1 MHALIQPIAL
11 LLVIAAGYVFK
22 RLGRFG
28 ERDYSIISVALFDL
42 ILPGAIVYSFATHP
56 HDLSLLWLAAVG
68 FVVAFIP
75 IMVIFVSTRHTPVKR
90 RTFLMLNAAGL
101 NIGCF
106 CFPVVQAV
114 LGDAAFVP
122 AAMFDIGNSIMVA
135 GGTNILTQLLLHI
148 QPDTTLGEQ
157 VEALERERAHS
168 RSHSAAPGSFNPAS
182 SSDSIPVTVSG
193 HSASDSASTFNP
205 ASSPACDAESIS
217 ASASGTVPAS
227 SSDSIPST
235 VSGHSASDSAPTSIS
250 TPTSNAAPV
259 PAPTTAPTPASSS
272 ASNFADIM
280 AAPTLPYVK
289 PQDADAR
296 RLARRAVART
306 VIRGFVTSVP
316 FMTYIVMIALMIID
330 WDLPGWVAMVTQPL
344 ANANAFCAMLM
355 VGMLMDVPESRSD
368 VKQVLQVIAWRLP
381 FSVLFALALWVFLP
395 FDAMVREA
403 VALCCLAPIPV
414 FSTLFTDRVLGS
426 AKLAGFSLAVSA
438 IISLFLM
445 ISAHHLLPLLPAVT
459 VW

>member
-1 MHALIQPIAL
+1 
-11 LLVIAAGYVFK
+11 
-22 RLGRFG
+22 
-28 ERDYSIISVALFDL
+28 
-42 ILPGAIVYSFATHP
+42 
-56 HDLSLLWLAAVG
+56 
-68 FVVAFIP
+68 
-75 IMVIFVSTRHTPVKR
+75 
-90 RTFLMLNAAGL
+90 
-101 NIGCF
+101 
-106 CFPVVQAV
+106 
-114 LGDAAFVP
+114 
-122 AAMFDIGNSIMVA
+122 
-135 GGTNILTQLLLHI
+135 
-148 QPDTTLGEQ
+148 
-157 VEALERERAHS
+157 
-168 RSHSAAPGSFNPAS
+168 
-182 SSDSIPVTVSG
+182 
-193 HSASDSASTFNP
+193 
-205 ASSPACDAESIS
+205 
-217 ASASGTVPAS
+217 
-227 SSDSIPST
+227 
-235 VSGHSASDSAPTSIS
+235 
-250 TPTSNAAPV
+250 
-259 PAPTTAPTPASSS
+259 
-272 ASNFADIM
+272 M